1 MRVLATIPDLGAV
14 AETEDLPSPNTSVAS
29 EANEPAPV
37 PAPCCISPAP
47 SPRAIRQ
54 HRRPSFPWVSVAA
67 LGLVAFLAWS
77 LAGWNDG
84 RRLERQQAEE
94 RMAQVP
100 VRAAAAEGVLR

>member
-14 AETEDLPSPNTSVAS
+14 AETEDLPSRNTTVAS
-29 EANEPAPV
+29 EPAPV
-37 PAPCCISPAP
+37 PAPCSRAPAP
-47 SPRAIRQ
+47 SPRAIR
-54 HRRPSFPWVSVAA
+54 RRPRPSFPWVSVAA

-84 RRLERQQAEE
+84 RRLARQQAEE

-100 VRAAAAEGVLR
+100 ARAATAEGVLR